1 MPKFTKRDVQPPRH
15 PPPDVVDAIIGADD
29 ESPMRASESAAAL
42 RAMGEVGSDAVELD
56 EMERLT
62 RALDPPR
69 TPEQPRHERPFVT
82 PEEETKD
89 LAEPARWA
97 PCPVEQRKWSH
108 SIVVLNPSDLR
119 YGHEPGGMARKEG
132 MKRKRRRWLLA
143 GLVVVMA
150 CAGALGYVFGVSS
163 DKKKKRSSS
172 VETPSSMPSSAPSS
186 SAPAPEPS
194 PKPSPSPSVKPGNP
208 TASPVIAPTP
218 HPTPLPSRTPSSLP
232 TTTPPSPA
240 PSLQPTLTHS
250 PTPTTGWARFTVDAS
265 LRGADGSHLADAD
278 GDGFL
283 DLAIPW
289 EESGVVAAYLNPGNL
304 QTAWPRVVV
313 ANLTD
318 RTDLLSQDGVE
329 DAEFVDLDG
338 DGLIDIVSCAEAGGW
353 MAGKVGSWG
362 AGFVRLHFAPSD
374 MFDEWTTLE
383 LLEGVGKWMA
393 SSSTDVDGDSRTDVI
408 IGSKESPVS
417 VAVLK
422 QGSDARDATQWT
434 YVPISSSIEERWV
447 MSLAA
452 HDVDGDGLV
461 DAVVS
466 FRGTKDGPGV
476 FWLENP
482 GTLDGSDWPHHRML
496 GDVSMRVMML
506 DLVDLYGTGSVDV
519 VVAEERTGVVVLE
532 APSGDKTQAW
542 SSTHLRCDVSDIDI
556 GTTVKSVTA
565 GDLDGDGAPELVIS
579 CEDATD
585 EKLGVFYLRRDPSQ
599 PWTAQCDPIDVAGQ
613 DGAKFDL
620 VRVADVDGDGAAD
633 VVTSEEGLG
642 EDVGLGV
649 VWYRNPGP

>member
-119 YGHEPGGMARKEG
+119 YGHEPGGRARKEAW
-132 MKRKRRRWLLA
+132 KWKRRRWLLA
-143 GLVVVMA
+143 ALVVVMA

-163 DKKKKRSSS
+163 DNKKKRSSS
-172 VETPSSMPSSAPSS
+172 VEAPSSMPSSAPSS

-194 PKPSPSPSVKPGNP
+194 PSPTPSPSVKPGNP

-218 HPTPLPSRTPSSLP
+218 HPTPLPSRTPSSIP

-304 QTAWPRVVV
+304 QTAWPRIIV
-313 ANLTD
+313 ANLTM
-318 RTDLLSQDGVE
+318 RSDLLSQDGVE
-329 DAEFVDLDG
+329 GAEFVDLDG
-338 DGLIDIVSCAEAGGW
+338 DGLIDVVSCAEAGGSPSRIVQTLGLMVLSSGILPGEPW
-353 MAGKVGSWG
+353 KV
-362 AGFVRLHFAPSD
+362 
-374 MFDEWTTLE
+374 
-383 LLEGVGKWMA
+383 
-393 SSSTDVDGDSRTDVI
+393 
-408 IGSKESPVS
+408 
-417 VAVLK
+417 
-422 QGSDARDATQWT
+422 
-434 YVPISSSIEERWV
+434 
-447 MSLAA
+447 
-452 HDVDGDGLV
+452 
-461 DAVVS
+461 
-466 FRGTKDGPGV
+466 
-476 FWLENP
+476 N
-482 GTLDGSDWPHHRML
+482 
-496 GDVSMRVMML
+496 
-506 DLVDLYGTGSVDV
+506 
-519 VVAEERTGVVVLE
+519 
-532 APSGDKTQAW
+532 
-542 SSTHLRCDVSDIDI
+542 
-556 GTTVKSVTA
+556 
-565 GDLDGDGAPELVIS
+565 
-579 CEDATD
+579 
-585 EKLGVFYLRRDPSQ
+585 
-599 PWTAQCDPIDVAGQ
+599 
-613 DGAKFDL
+613 
-620 VRVADVDGDGAAD
+620 
-633 VVTSEEGLG
+633 TSETRPARSWI
-642 EDVGLGV
+642 VAICTSS
-649 VWYRNPGP
+649 RFASTFS